1 MSASFQHPNRAKRL
15 KTTNFN
21 ALKKKKN
28 VLKYECFWSFS
39 TVHIL
44 EKQKS

>member
-21 ALKKKKN
+21 TLKKKN